1 MKLEILTE
9 FLDQELRV
17 AEISDSSVNGLQ
29 VANTGEVNRV
39 ALAVDASQAAFEK
52 AREERADMIVVH
64 HGLLWGKPVP
74 LTGLMYERIKMLI
87 NHNIALYAAHLPLD
101 LHPELGNNARITELM
116 NWKDAKNFGE
126 YHGSVIGKSVTLEKE
141 MDVEDLIRSLV
152 DKLGTPLTAWTF
164 GQRTVRKLGIV
175 SGGGLGM
182 LQEAVD
188 GKFDVFITG
197 EPGHSHYW
205 TAREAGIHVIFGG
218 HYATETLGVKAV
230 GRLLEKKWEL
240 ETVFIDLPTGL

>member
-1 MKLEILTE
+1 MLTE

-29 VANTGEVNRV
+29 VANTGEINKI

-52 AREERADMIVVH
+52 AREERADMLIVH
-64 HGLLWGKPVP
+64 HGLLWEKPVP
-74 LTGLMYERIKMLI
+74 LTGLMYERVKTLI
-87 NHNIALYAAHLPLD
+87 QNDICLYAAHLPLD
-101 LHPELGNNARITELM
+101 LHPELGNNAQITQLM
-116 NWKDAKNFGE
+116 NWPEAEDFGE
-126 YHGSVIGKSVTLEKE
+126 YHGSVIGKAVTLNKE
-141 MDVEDLIRSLV
+141 MDVEDLIRLLKE
-152 DKLGTPLTAWTF
+152 KLDTPLTAWTF
-164 GQRTVRKLGIV
+164 GSRNVRKLGIV

-230 GRLLEKKWEL
+230 GRLLEKKWGM